1 MSDRDERD
9 ALAVS
14 LELDGDAVEELLKTA
29 FNLAYTYTCEVG
41 STEDNARKKPGA
53 YEMRWS
59 GHLDPSLLSTQILR
73 LLVQRDRERQDQ
85 MMREVTGDE

>member
-29 FNLAYTYTCEVG
+29 FNLAYTYTCETG
-41 STEDNARKKPGA
+41 STSDNAIKRPGA
-53 YEMRWS
+53 FEMRWS
-59 GHLDPSLLSTQILR
+59 GHLDPRLLTTQIFK
-73 LLVQRDRERQDQ
+73 LLVARRADRAESLW
-85 MMREVTGDE
+85 REVGE